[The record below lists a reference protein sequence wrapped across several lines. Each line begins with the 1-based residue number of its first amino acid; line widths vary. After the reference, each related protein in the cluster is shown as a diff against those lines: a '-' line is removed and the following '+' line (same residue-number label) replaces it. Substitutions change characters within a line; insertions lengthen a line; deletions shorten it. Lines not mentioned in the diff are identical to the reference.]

1 VYKILDDNILL
12 YSFTDIHPLVSEN
25 MLHAQK
31 QTQPRYKLRH
41 SHKFY
46 SRDYDMP
53 ATNCNRSQ
61 YW

>member
-31 QTQPRYKLRH
+31 QTQPRYKLRFIH
-41 SHKFY
+41 VTMICQQQTAIVHNTG
-46 SRDYDMP
+46 D
-53 ATNCNRSQ
+53 
-61 YW
+61 